1 MPLFLAL
8 QDLQGKVELYF
19 LTVNSTQKSQTLKL
33 DPSVTSVLISDLQP
47 NTEYTLSL
55 TASNGAH
62 NITSSQVTCTTADGG
77 EFKETGR
84 PVYQFWFLFSS
95 FFMKAMKTNTFSVLL
110 LILSILQSSQGGLM
124 V

>member
-1 MPLFLAL
+1 MPLFSAL

-19 LTVNSTQKSQTLKL
+19 LTVTSIKESQRLWL

-62 NITSSQVTCTTADGG
+62 NITSPEVTCTTADGG
-77 EFKETGR
+77 ELKEIGS
-84 PVYQFWFLFSS
+84 QFNNSDFFLLA
-95 FFMKAMKTNTFSVLL
+95 FFRK
-110 LILSILQSSQGGLM
+110 
-124 V
+124 